1 MLIQNEKKK
10 LKNTENRENILELK
24 FFEEQNDNCRKIN
37 FRDMSTMVELT
48 SFSTLGKIQPFL
60 VTISAT
66 AALLVDL
73 HCHLTDKEVCGYLGG
88 HWDINSHSNFFLI
101 NYLIINTRGH
111 TKEMKEKFYFL

>member
-1 MLIQNEKKK
+1 MITDYHL
-10 LKNTENRENILELK
+10 
-24 FFEEQNDNCRKIN
+24 F

-60 VTISAT
+60 VTITTT

-88 HWDINSHSNFFLI
+88 HWDINSHSKYVLVIMFNRI
-101 NYLIINTRGH
+101 YYIV
-111 TKEMKEKFYFL
+111 

>member
-1 MLIQNEKKK
+1 MPCKRIKQSKYFLQYIE
-10 LKNTENRENILELK
+10 
-24 FFEEQNDNCRKIN
+24 DNLC

-60 VTISAT
+60 VTITST

-88 HWDINSHSNFFLI
+88 HWDINSHSE
-101 NYLIINTRGH
+101 YLCKN
-111 TKEMKEKFYFL
+111 

>member
-1 MLIQNEKKK
+1 MPCKRIIQDKKISYITNNY
-10 LKNTENRENILELK
+10 L
-24 FFEEQNDNCRKIN
+24 C

-60 VTISAT
+60 VTITTT

-88 HWDINSHSNFFLI
+88 HWDINSHS
-101 NYLIINTRGH
+101 
-111 TKEMKEKFYFL
+111 KYFCNV

>member
-1 MLIQNEKKK
+1 
-10 LKNTENRENILELK
+10 
-24 FFEEQNDNCRKIN
+24 
-37 FRDMSTMVELT
+37 MVELT

-88 HWDINSHSNFFLI
+88 HWDVNAHSMIYHMDIVLTYVLKL
-101 NYLIINTRGH
+101 YL
-111 TKEMKEKFYFL
+111 

>member
-1 MLIQNEKKK
+1 MPCKTMIHSRYHLQHNNHIY
-10 LKNTENRENILELK
+10 
-24 FFEEQNDNCRKIN
+24 

-60 VTISAT
+60 VTVTTT

-88 HWDINSHSNFFLI
+88 HWDINSHSIYPHAN
-101 NYLIINTRGH
+101 
-111 TKEMKEKFYFL
+111 

>member
-1 MLIQNEKKK
+1 MITDYYL
-10 LKNTENRENILELK
+10 
-24 FFEEQNDNCRKIN
+24 F

-60 VTISAT
+60 VTITTT

-88 HWDINSHSNFFLI
+88 HWDINSHSNYISIMFNRI
-101 NYLIINTRGH
+101 DYKILIIKN
-111 TKEMKEKFYFL
+111 YFF

>member
-1 MLIQNEKKK
+1 
-10 LKNTENRENILELK
+10 
-24 FFEEQNDNCRKIN
+24 
-37 FRDMSTMVELT
+37 MVELT

-88 HWDINSHSNFFLI
+88 HWDINAHSMIL
-101 NYLIINTRGH
+101 NTYIYIFD
-111 TKEMKEKFYFL
+111 TTLNVS